1 MNVVMFCPFSHHT
14 GNICRNS
21 DWTGS
26 VKLLRVEAE
35 EAMLQTRVKFVM
47 SRQPF
52 CWYPEKC
59 FAHVTNLKLVVC
71 NDVTKLKFFSFSL
84 LQSPRC

>member
-1 MNVVMFCPFSHHT
+1 MNVVMFCPFSRDT

-35 EAMLQTRVKFVM
+35 EAVLQTRVKFVM

-52 CWYPEKC
+52 CW
-59 FAHVTNLKLVVC
+59 
-71 NDVTKLKFFSFSL
+71 
-84 LQSPRC
+84 